1 MALTVV
7 HIQVLNNIFMFFT
20 RLRLSQPLDVGQ
32 HLDMNK
38 VGDYSEM
45 LMAPVDSDWD
55 EIIWTRRN
63 FHVIEASS
71 ISSTP
76 PPAHRRGEEP
86 MEIMLILMSR
96 QTRKHPI
103 ILIIVIN
110 NFPKTNQTNK
120 NVETP
125 QSQEQD

>member
-1 MALTVV
+1 
-7 HIQVLNNIFMFFT
+7 MFFT

-32 HLDMNK
+32 HPDMNK

-76 PPAHRRGEEP
+76 PPSPSHRRGKEP

-103 ILIIVIN
+103 ILLIIVIN
-110 NFPKTNQTNK
+110 NFPQTNQPTNK
-120 NVETP
+120 
-125 QSQEQD
+125 

>member
-1 MALTVV
+1 
-7 HIQVLNNIFMFFT
+7 MFFT

-71 ISSTP
+71 ISLHS
-76 PPAHRRGEEP
+76 AARASSRRGADGNY
-86 MEIMLILMSR
+86 
-96 QTRKHPI
+96 
-103 ILIIVIN
+103 VN
-110 NFPKTNQTNK
+110 TNVSTNK
-120 NVETP
+120 ET
-125 QSQEQD
+125 SHYSYYCY

>member
-1 MALTVV
+1 
-7 HIQVLNNIFMFFT
+7 MFFT

-55 EIIWTRRN
+55 EIIWTRCN

-71 ISSTP
+71 ISLHS
-76 PPAHRRGEEP
+76 AALASSRRGADGNY
-86 MEIMLILMSR
+86 
-96 QTRKHPI
+96 
-103 ILIIVIN
+103 VN
-110 NFPKTNQTNK
+110 TNVSTNK
-120 NVETP
+120 ETSCTGLRASKSNNIVEEWFVNLV
-125 QSQEQD
+125 SN

>member
-32 HLDMNK
+32 HPDMNK

-63 FHVIEASS
+63 FHVIEQCFKKYH
-71 ISSTP
+71 P
-76 PPAHRRGEEP
+76 KVRNHGEGP
-86 MEIMLILMSR
+86 YQGLL
-96 QTRKHPI
+96 
-103 ILIIVIN
+103 L
-110 NFPKTNQTNK
+110 
-120 NVETP
+120 VE
-125 QSQEQD
+125 SGYYRFHI

>member
-1 MALTVV
+1 
-7 HIQVLNNIFMFFT
+7 MFFT

-63 FHVIEASS
+63 FHL
-71 ISSTP
+71 P
-76 PPAHRRGEEP
+76 PLRLRPRIVAAR
-86 MEIMLILMSR
+86 SR
-96 QTRKHPI
+96 WK
-103 ILIIVIN
+103 LC
-110 NFPKTNQTNK
+110 
-120 NVETP
+120 
-125 QSQEQD
+125 

>member
-32 HLDMNK
+32 HPDMNK

-71 ISSTP
+71 HGIMGSPEPNQISHVRP
-76 PPAHRRGEEP
+76 
-86 MEIMLILMSR
+86 
-96 QTRKHPI
+96 HPDCKS
-103 ILIIVIN
+103 V
-110 NFPKTNQTNK
+110 
-120 NVETP
+120 
-125 QSQEQD
+125 

>member
-32 HLDMNK
+32 HPDMNK
-38 VGDYSEM
+38 VGYYSEM

-71 ISSTP
+71 IFLHSAALAS
-76 PPAHRRGEEP
+76 
-86 MEIMLILMSR
+86 SR
-96 QTRKHPI
+96 QGADGNY
-103 ILIIVIN
+103 VN
-110 NFPKTNQTNK
+110 TNVSTNK
-120 NVETP
+120 ET
-125 QSQEQD
+125 SHYSSYYCY